1 MKTHI
6 IARLIDL
13 VTTATLMDAL
23 SVDECS
29 ELTAALWEN
38 SHLEGNREDVAQLL
52 QDKTDVEMDAAI
64 AESLRRAGR

>member
-29 ELTAALWEN
+29 ELTAALWEH